1 MTMWSL
7 LVDDGG
13 GEDVLG
19 RLEELL
25 LLLPAITANA
35 AVPWTLALL
44 GTANGYYYEQINTS
58 DQLQCDLVYYL
69 RSSAMKL
76 VLLFVLLFC

>member
-44 GTANGYYYEQINTS
+44 GKLQMGSTMNKPILQINSNVTW
-58 DQLQCDLVYYL
+58 CTIYG
-69 RSSAMKL
+69 L
-76 VLLFVLLFC
+76 VL